1 MESLIKASENY
12 QAVAKEE
19 ETNVEI
25 FNQFMNKITVWDYSS
40 VSREDYLSLPN
51 HEKEA
56 MLCKYYTDMKG
67 RSSGKNFIFVACL
80 VWHGGKYLCTKRF
93 FEK

>member
-1 MESLIKASENY
+1 MESLIKASEY
-12 QAVAKEE
+12 HQAVAKEE

-80 VWHGGKYLCTKRF
+80 V
-93 FEK
+93 